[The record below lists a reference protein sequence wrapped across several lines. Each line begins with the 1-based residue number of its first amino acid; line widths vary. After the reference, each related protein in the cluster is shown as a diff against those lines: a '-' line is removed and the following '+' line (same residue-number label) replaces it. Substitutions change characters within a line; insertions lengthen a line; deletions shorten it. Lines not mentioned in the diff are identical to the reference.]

1 MSQNARNLELI
12 NKLKDFF
19 NTGFIVSSDKRNSVE
34 LTIKRFSALK
44 QDLVPFLDRYTLQG
58 AKRTEFNDFKSVLR
72 LMDEKVH
79 LTKEGYNIFKAL
91 KDGMNTGRKKRLSIY

>member
-1 MSQNARNLELI
+1 MSQNARDLELI

-44 QDLVPFLDRYTLQG
+44 QDLVPFLDKYTLQG
-58 AKRTEFNDFKSVLR
+58 AKRTEFNDLKSALR
-72 LMDEKVH
+72 LMDDKVH

-91 KDGMNTGRKKRLSIY
+91 KDGMNTGRKKD